1 MRRRPSPLGPGNDQL
16 YQALGNAAE
25 FLRSYH
31 AYRAF
36 GIERIPEEGPALLV
50 FNHSFASYDMFL
62 LAAEIYERTGRVMRP
77 LGDRLIFKLPIVNK
91 FASTIG
97 VVEGCMA
104 NAVPLLDQGALVAV
118 APGGMYE
125 ALRPSTQKYELEW
138 ETRRGFAKLAIQAQ
152 SPIILAACPAA
163 DDLYTLYD
171 NKLTRKL
178 YTKFRVPIPL
188 LRGMGPSLLP
198 RPVQLTHELS
208 IPLIPPEPADD
219 PAQAQEDLRTFHRLI
234 VKEMEE
240 LMQLAAS
247 HHHVPY
253 SDNWETRP
261 T

>member
-16 YQALGNAAE
+16 YQALGNAVE
-25 FLRSYH
+25 LLRSYH

-36 GIERIPEEGPALLV
+36 GIERIPTEGPALLV

-91 FASTIG
+91 FASTVG
-97 VVEGCMA
+97 VVEGNMK
-104 NAVPLLDQGALVAV
+104 NAIPLLKAGELVAV

-125 ALRPSTQKYELEW
+125 AIRPSSQKYEIEW
-138 ETRRGFAKLAIQAQ
+138 ESRRGFAKLAIQGQ
-152 SPIILAACPAA
+152 TPVILAACPAA

-178 YTKFRVPIPL
+178 YQKFKIPLPL
-188 LRGMGPSLLP
+188 LRGMGPSLIP
-198 RPVQLTHELS
+198 RPIQLTHELS
-208 IPLIPPEPADD
+208 IPLIPPEPTDNA
-219 PAQAQEDLRTFHRLI
+219 AQGDEELRTFHRLI

-240 LMQLAAS
+240 LMLLAAS

-261 T
+261 G